1 MPEKS
6 VAQIEHKLTALK
18 KDIQQ
23 LSNANVYDQLVQIIH
38 KPGWTTVAESRFFE
52 TTLEL
57 ISAQVQMLSQV
68 QRGLLEAS
76 QAVGTQAAA
85 TTR

>member
-6 VAQIEHKLTALK
+6 VAQIEQRLAALK

-38 KPGWTTVAESRFFE
+38 KPGWTTVAEARFFE
-52 TTLEL
+52 TH
-57 ISAQVQMLSQV
+57 SS
-68 QRGLLEAS
+68 
-76 QAVGTQAAA
+76 
-85 TTR
+85 